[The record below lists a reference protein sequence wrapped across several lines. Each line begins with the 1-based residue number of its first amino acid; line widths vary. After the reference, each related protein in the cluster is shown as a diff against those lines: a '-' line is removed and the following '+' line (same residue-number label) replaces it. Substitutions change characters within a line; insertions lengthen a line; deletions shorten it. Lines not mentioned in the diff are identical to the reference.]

1 MDTGPTGTPARPT
14 HQVVADELDLT
25 VATVSR
31 LRSGDR
37 SPSLETIKAV
47 KQLTGWGIDEQVDA
61 KSSNAYHTEL
71 EKQLTAWW
79 ERRQQHEPHIFR
91 IPGQE
96 RRKG

>member
-1 MDTGPTGTPARPT
+1 MDTGPTDTQARPT

-37 SPSLETIKAV
+37 LPSLETIMAV
-47 KQLTGWGIDEQVDA
+47 KQLTGWGVDEQADA
-61 KSSNAYHTEL
+61 KSGGTYHVEL

-79 ERRQQHEPHIFR
+79 EKRQQHEPHIYR

-96 RRKG
+96 RRKA